1 MGSRKFVNASR
12 NSAHYA
18 LAGSGVVGFKVIGD
32 SPDAKECHL
41 RLNRAPKRSE
51 VIEHRAGRYIAD
63 RVRLE
68 NIATVPEELRYMNPR
83 CKLAEIA
90 ARLLNTLAAHV
101 NQTA

>member
-1 MGSRKFVNASR
+1 VIGKIVNASR
-12 NSAHYA
+12 NSTHYP
-18 LAGSGVVGFKVIGD
+18 LAGSGVSGFKIIGD

-68 NIATVPEELRYMNPR
+68 NIATVWATQSLHRQGAEEMTF
-83 CKLAEIA
+83 E
-90 ARLLNTLAAHV
+90 
-101 NQTA
+101 